1 MPPAIAK
8 RMHGEAAAGA
18 GHLYCMHMPPS
29 RSLPDQLA
37 ISADRAL
44 RALFAPARG
53 ARPAPGLPAALLA
66 EPERRKA
73 AGLMRVNHAGEIAA
87 QGLYH
92 GQALVARDPAIR
104 QMLEDAGREETD
116 HLAWCEQRL
125 RELQDRPSRL
135 DPLWYA
141 GSFAIGV
148 VAGLANDRVS
158 LGFVAETE
166 RQVERHL
173 DTHLE
178 QLPATDQRSRAILM
192 QMRAD
197 EIAHGELALRSGGA
211 ELPAPVRKIMQAT
224 ARVMTTTARWI

>member
-1 MPPAIAK
+1 MPSGIAK
-8 RMHGEAAAGA
+8 PMREDAAAYVE
-18 GHLYCMHMPPS
+18 HIYCMHMTPS
-29 RSLPDQLA
+29 RSLPDQLL
-37 ISADRAL
+37 STADRAL
-44 RALFAPARG
+44 RALFAPARA
-53 ARPAPGLPAALLA
+53 ARPAPGLPGAIPV
-66 EPERRKA
+66 ETERRLA

-104 QMLEDAGREETD
+104 QLLEKASREETD
-116 HLAWCEQRL
+116 HLAWCEERL

-148 VAGLANDRVS
+148 AAGLANDRVS

-178 QLPATDQRSRAILM
+178 QLPATDLRSRAIIT

-197 EIAHGELALRSGGA
+197 EIAHGDLALESGGA
-211 ELPAPVRKIMQAT
+211 SLPIPVQKLMQAT
-224 ARVMTTTARWI
+224 ARVMTTTSRWI

>member
-1 MPPAIAK
+1 MS
-8 RMHGEAAAGA
+8 
-18 GHLYCMHMPPS
+18 PS
-29 RSLPDQLA
+29 RSVPDQLLA
-37 ISADRAL
+37 SADRAL
-44 RALFAPARG
+44 RALFAPARAARPTPGLPG
-53 ARPAPGLPAALLA
+53 ARP
-66 EPERRKA
+66 EESERRRA

-92 GQALVARDPAIR
+92 GQALVARDPATR
-104 QMLEDAGREETD
+104 RLLEDAGREETD
-116 HLAWCEQRL
+116 HLAWCEERL
-125 RELQDRPSRL
+125 RELGDRPSRL

-148 VAGLANDRVS
+148 AAGLANDRVS

-178 QLPATDQRSRAILM
+178 QLPATDERSRAILT

-197 EIAHGELALRSGGA
+197 EIAHGESARVSGG
-211 ELPAPVRKIMQAT
+211 EPLPVPVQKLMRAT
-224 ARVMTTTARWI
+224 AKIMTTTARWI

>member
-1 MPPAIAK
+1 M
-8 RMHGEAAAGA
+8 
-18 GHLYCMHMPPS
+18 
-29 RSLPDQLA
+29 
-37 ISADRAL
+37 
-44 RALFAPARG
+44 
-53 ARPAPGLPAALLA
+53 
-66 EPERRKA
+66 
-73 AGLMRVNHAGEIAA
+73 MRVNHAGEIAA

-104 QMLEDAGREETD
+104 SLLETAGREETD

-125 RELQDRPSRL
+125 RELNDRPSRL

-148 VAGLANDRVS
+148 AAGLASDRVS

-178 QLPATDQRSRAILM
+178 SLPPEDERSRAIIT

-197 EIAHGELALRSGGA
+197 EHAHGELALHAGGVS
-211 ELPAPVRKIMQAT
+211 LPVPVQKIMQAT
-224 ARVMTTTARWI
+224 ARVMTTTARWV